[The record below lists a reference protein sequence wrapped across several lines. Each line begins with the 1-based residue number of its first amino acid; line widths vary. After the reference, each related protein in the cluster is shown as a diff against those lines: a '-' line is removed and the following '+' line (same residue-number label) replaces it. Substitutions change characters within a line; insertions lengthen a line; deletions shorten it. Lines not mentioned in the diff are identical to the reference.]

1 MVKSNKSNLKEDE
14 RLAKQVRKFPYVY
27 DKRDE
32 SYQEKSR
39 KKNLRSAVKNAFGRE
54 EGTQSKLFLPLF
66 I

>member
-14 RLAKQVRKFPYVY
+14 RLAKQVRKSPYLY

-39 KKNLRSAVKNAFGRE
+39 KKNVRSAVKNAFGRE
-54 EGTQSKLFLPLF
+54 EGTQFKLFLPLF